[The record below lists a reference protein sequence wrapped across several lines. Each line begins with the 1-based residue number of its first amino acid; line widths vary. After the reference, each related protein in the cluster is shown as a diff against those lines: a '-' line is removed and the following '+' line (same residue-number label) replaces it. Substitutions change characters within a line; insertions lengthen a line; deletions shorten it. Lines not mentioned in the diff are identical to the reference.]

1 MKIRFVTWTSFLS
14 LLILFALASHC
25 WADGRSL
32 TVAAKDA
39 PQDTRDSADFCC
51 AGIDDQLTIRQAILA
66 LPPSGG
72 TVQLSAGNFE
82 IRKVPQTLGGIVI
95 DRSFVTLAGH
105 GAATRLRLAAGQNT
119 NVIRIIGSGVGHVT
133 IRDLAIDANR
143 TENDQGMGDPNVSH
157 DRFEFCGI
165 KAFRQ
170 APVGPAADED
180 CHDITIRN
188 CHVKEAHRLGIMLEG
203 SNMCVLDNVLGD
215 AGSDVV
221 EILTGPGIIRGNM
234 IDIVGKTHVAIG
246 TDRANDIIM
255 AENVVRVRTGA
266 NLDIG
271 FRSWAGSL
279 RHSISGNVLTVDNRG
294 ACGLAMDLRGMQAT
308 VTGNVISAE
317 HGSSRVK
324 IGGGQTTVTG
334 NVFENVTIEID
345 DTTEL
350 NLPVLLGINSL
361 RNSQLD
367 LKRGALEVLDSKL
380 EVIESRASPE

>member
-1 MKIRFVTWTSFLS
+1 MKLQFVAPTS
-14 LLILFALASHC
+14 LLTVLLFCAMASHC
-25 WADGRSL
+25 LAEVRSI
-32 TVAAKDA
+32 TVAAYDS
-39 PQDTRDSADFCC
+39 PEETRSSADFCC
-51 AGIDDQLTIRQAILA
+51 TGVDDQLTIRQAILA
-66 LPPSGG
+66 LPSSGG

-82 IRKVPQTLGGIVI
+82 IHKVPQTLGGIII
-95 DRSFVTLAGH
+95 DRSFVTLAGQ
-105 GAATRLRLAAGQNT
+105 GVATRLRLAAGQNT

-143 TENDQGMGDPNVSH
+143 TENDQGAGDPNLSH

-170 APVGPAADED
+170 APAGPSADED

-188 CHVKEAHRLGIMLEG
+188 CQVKEAHRLGIMLEG
-203 SNMCVLDNVLGD
+203 SNMRVLDNVLGD

-246 TDRANDIIM
+246 TDRANNIIM
-255 AENVVRVRTGA
+255 ADNVVRVRTGA
-266 NLDIG
+266 SLDIG

-279 RHSISGNVLTVDNRG
+279 RHSISGNVLAVDNGG

-308 VTGNVISAE
+308 VTGNVISAA
-317 HGSSRVK
+317 HGTSRVK
-324 IGGGQTTVTG
+324 IGGGQTTLTG
-334 NVFENVTIEID
+334 NVLENITVEID

-350 NLPVLLGINSL
+350 NLPVLLGLNSL
-361 RNSQLD
+361 RNSQVE
-367 LKRGALEVLDSKL
+367 LKRGVLEELDSKKPV
-380 EVIESRASPE
+380 EK

>member
-1 MKIRFVTWTSFLS
+1 MKIQLVTWTSFL
-14 LLILFALASHC
+14 AVAMCCELASHC
-25 WADGRSL
+25 LADVRSI
-32 TVAAKDA
+32 TVAAKDS
-39 PQDTRDSADFCC
+39 PEDERDSADFCC
-51 AGIDDQLTIRQAILA
+51 TGKDDQLTIRQAILA
-66 LPPSGG
+66 LPSSGG
-72 TVQLSAGNFE
+72 TVELSAGNFE
-82 IRKVPQTLGGIVI
+82 IRKVAQTLGGIVI

-105 GAATRLRLAAGQNT
+105 GTATRLRLAAGQNT

-143 TENDQGMGDPNVSH
+143 TENDQGTGDPNVSH

-170 APVGPAADED
+170 APGDSSANED

-188 CHVKEAHRLGIMLEG
+188 CQVKEAHRLGIMLEG
-203 SNMCVLDNVLGD
+203 SNMRVLDNFLGD

-234 IDIVGKTHVAIG
+234 IDIIGKTGVAIG

-255 AENVVRVRTGA
+255 ADNVVRVRTGA
-266 NLDIG
+266 SLEIG

-279 RHSISGNVLTVDNRG
+279 RHSISGNVLTVENG
-294 ACGLAMDLRGMQAT
+294 GECGLAMDLRGMQAT

-317 HGSSRVK
+317 QGTSRVK
-324 IGGGQTTVTG
+324 IGGGQTTMTG
-334 NVFENVTIEID
+334 NVFENVTIEVN

-361 RNSQLD
+361 RNSQLE
-367 LKRGALEVLDSKL
+367 LNRGVTEVLDSK
-380 EVIESRASPE
+380 VSPE

>member
-1 MKIRFVTWTSFLS
+1 MKIQFVTWTSFWS
-14 LLILFALASHC
+14 MLIFCGLASHC
-25 WADGRSL
+25 LADVRSI

-51 AGIDDQLTIRQAILA
+51 TGIDDQLTIRQAILA
-66 LPPSGG
+66 LPSCGG

-82 IRKVPQTLGGIVI
+82 IRRVPQTLGGIVI

-143 TENDQGMGDPNVSH
+143 TENDQGTGDPNVSH

-170 APVGPAADED
+170 APRGPTVDED

-188 CHVKEAHRLGIMLEG
+188 CQVREAHRLGIMLEG
-203 SNMCVLDNVLGD
+203 SNMRVLDNVLGD

-234 IDIVGKTHVAIG
+234 IDIIGKTHVAIG

-255 AENVVRVRTGA
+255 ADNVVRVRAGA
-266 NLDIG
+266 SLDIG

-279 RHSISGNVLTVDNRG
+279 RHSISGNVLTVENGG

-308 VTGNVISAE
+308 VTGNVISAA
-317 HGSSRVK
+317 HSSSRVK
-324 IGGGQTTVTG
+324 IGGGQTTMTG

-345 DTTEL
+345 DATEL
-350 NLPVLLGINSL
+350 NLPVLFGINSL

-367 LKRGALEVLDSKL
+367 LKRGELEVLDSKV
-380 EVIESRASPE
+380 EVIDSSATAK